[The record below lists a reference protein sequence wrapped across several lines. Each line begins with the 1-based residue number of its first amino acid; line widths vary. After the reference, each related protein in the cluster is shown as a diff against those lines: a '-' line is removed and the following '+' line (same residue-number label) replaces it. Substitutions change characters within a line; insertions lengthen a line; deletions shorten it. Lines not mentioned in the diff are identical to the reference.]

1 MNLNV
6 TKTTADYFSYGGRSI
21 QYLLLSAMLCLR
33 TLQVF
38 LTGLALLY
46 PFAEVS
52 FFQGVSARLQTF
64 MALQAVWP
72 LQLRLLRSPKQASAH
87 TFIYSFILLTNAT

>member
-6 TKTTADYFSYGGRSI
+6 TKTTADHFSYGGRNI

-52 FFQGVSARLQTF
+52 FFRGFQLVCSPSWPCKRCGPYNCGCCG
-64 MALQAVWP
+64 ALNRP
-72 LQLRLLRSPKQASAH
+72 LLIHL
-87 TFIYSFILLTNAT
+87 FIHSFC